1 LQQGFL
7 ADDDDNAK
15 TNAKNNLG
23 PIKTDEMRVNNK
35 VNYKEFFV
43 NTKFHYENN
52 SWTWA
57 NGGQIKANE
66 WLVIPGTN
74 QKYPVI
80 PVQVNEELSSILRC
94 DQHKV
99 GIKGVLGRAWKSLEN
114 KHCDLNSDQN
124 CFMYR
129 TVITL

>member
-1 LQQGFL
+1 MQQGYL
-7 ADDDDNAK
+7 ADDDDNEK
-15 TNAKNNLG
+15 KNVENNLSHS
-23 PIKTDEMRVNNK
+23 KTDEMRVNN
-35 VNYKEFFV
+35 NYKEFFV
-43 NTKFHYENN
+43 NTKFHFKNN

-80 PVQVNEELSSILRC
+80 PVQVNEELSSILGC
-94 DQHKV
+94 DQHKIE
-99 GIKGVLGRAWKSLEN
+99 IKGILGRAWKSLEN